1 MVNINLYKEQFKIIA
16 RKSSLSEN
24 DIEDVLAYAS
34 RLADNNVPIVY
45 SPQHFCQLVGY
56 QEDFIYSMS
65 NVSHLFYKEYTIPK
79 RNGGVRIIH
88 EPYPSL
94 KDIQKW
100 ILVNILQNLYKSH
113 ISPVAK
119 AYISGISIKDNAKF
133 HKRQN
138 TVICL
143 DISDF
148 FPSINFNHIYSI
160 FESLGYT
167 KQVAVLLSNLCL
179 RNNSLPQGSPT
190 SPFLSNIVLKS
201 ADECLFKYAIDNGL
215 RYTRYADDMTFSGEN
230 VDIKSLLSF
239 ARKTIKKIGFTLNK
253 DKTKILSRA
262 SRQQVTGIVVNQGMN
277 TPRSYRLQIRQDIY
291 YIIKYGIE
299 EHLKRIE
306 SPLSPFIY
314 AKSLLGKINHTLSI
328 NPQDLQMAKY
338 KKWMSEYI
346 SHQANNRK

>member
-1 MVNINLYKEQFKIIA
+1 MVNINLYREQFKAIA
-16 RKSSLSEN
+16 RQSSLSDS
-24 DIEDVLAYAS
+24 DIEDVLVYAS
-34 RLADNNVPIVY
+34 GLADNNVPIIY

-56 QEDFIYSMS
+56 QEEFVYSMS

-100 ILVNILQNLYKSH
+100 IYINILRNLCKSH
-113 ISPVAK
+113 VSPVAK
-119 AYISGISIKDNAKF
+119 AYLPKISIKENAKF
-133 HKRQN
+133 HKKQN

-148 FPSINFNHIYSI
+148 FPNINFNHIFSI
-160 FESLGYT
+160 FKSFGYT

-179 RNNSLPQGSPT
+179 RNDSLPQGSPT

-201 ADECLFKYAIDNGL
+201 TDECLFKYAIDNDL

-230 VDIKSLLSF
+230 VDIKSLLSCV
-239 ARKTIKKIGFTLNK
+239 RKTIKKAGFTLNK
-253 DKTKILSRA
+253 SKTKILSQA
-262 SRQQVTGIVVNQGMN
+262 SRQQVTGIVVNQGMSA
-277 TPRSYRLQIRQDIY
+277 PRSYRLEIRQDIY
-291 YIIKYGIE
+291 YIIKYGME
-299 EHLKRIE
+299 KHLKEIK
-306 SPLSPFIY
+306 SPLDPITY

-328 NPQDLQMAKY
+328 NPKDIQMIKY
-338 KKWMSEYI
+338 QKWMKEYI
-346 SHQANNRK
+346 YSGK